1 MDVIRELQK
10 QLKAA
15 QKGSNVKKISE
26 RNCVDLIQKLVQDE
40 WVKLFHTSSGKEWLT
55 PEQLDHE
62 VRDALSRAGGRLN
75 VADLPGEVGVAVEH
89 CEARVELLRK
99 QDASLT
105 KLGGELISAQY
116 LQGVAQEVEESLEE
130 AGCLAVADVAGR
142 YNLPADFVRD
152 SVLTLVGGSA
162 PSHVVRQNTIFTG
175 AHAARVEAR
184 ARGAVRGCT
193 RPATLAELASRHALD
208 ADLLATA
215 VQKLIKAG
223 TVQGKLQGSTFTP
236 KAYSDAQAS
245 RIKGFFDS
253 NAYLTASMAK
263 GAGVTLK
270 EWAKAEKAQGLE
282 LGSAF
287 VASQLVDSVLSSI
300 ADAVSSE
307 SFLDVQPLLP
317 PALTSADA
325 ADLLQQ
331 LGSKKKLPPSAVV
344 MDRVVMSRKLIEKV
358 AASLDSQ
365 VKEEAEKALK
375 APAAAKATKKAAP
388 KEEEDDDWDDGAKKK
403 KGKKPARGKKGKAE
417 DDDED
422 GPAGGGGGGDS
433 GIDNQVVCDLLAET
447 YPELPPEVHGEVCDQ
462 VQPLLAAAVLRAQ
475 AAMRSSLQSSQKAK
489 FEQAE
494 KLVQQRYEA
503 LALGLRALEATGMQ
517 DSPLQQHLLRE
528 VLTEPLHML
537 ISMRLEEATGADTAV
552 TAANRKQCLD
562 KLASKEGAAKVES
575 LNKLLGIVSKGKD
588 AKEVKDAPD
597 AKSSKGKKIDKKR
610 RDDDEEDDDSKPA
623 KGKKKRKDGDDEDD
637 GDAREP
643 DAADALQA
651 AADDCH
657 IFCRKVDK
665 KREKAAMQEQR
676 AEGREK
682 LKELASADAVE
693 VCHLGLQLSL
703 LSEGVPAP
711 AALFPAEGWAMR
723 LVAERLRDDELQE
736 QALALCACIEQRAEG
751 EDVDSVDFEAKVAA
765 WKARALAAK

>member
-1 MDVIRELQK
+1 MIRELQK

-26 RNCVDLIQKLVQDE
+26 RNCVDLIQKLIQDD

-62 VRDALSRAGGRLN
+62 VRDALSRAGGRVN

-99 QDASLT
+99 QDSSLT
-105 KLGGELISAQY
+105 KLGGELISSQY

-130 AGCLAVADVAGR
+130 TGCLAVADVAGR

-152 SVLTLVGGSA
+152 SVLTLVGGST
-162 PSHVVRQNTIFTG
+162 PSHIVRQNTIFTS

-184 ARGAVRGCT
+184 ARGAIRGCT

-208 ADLLATA
+208 ADMLATA

-287 VASQLVDSVLSSI
+287 VASQLVDSALSSI
-300 ADAVSSE
+300 AEAVSSE

-317 PALTSADA
+317 PALTAADA

-358 AASLDSQ
+358 AASLDAQ

-388 KEEEDDDWDDGAKKK
+388 KDDEDDDWDDGGSKKK
-403 KGKKPARGKKGKAE
+403 KGKKPARGKKGKAD

-422 GPAGGGGGGDS
+422 GPTGGGGGGDS
-433 GIDNQVVCDLLAET
+433 GIDNQVVCDLLAES

-462 VQPLLAAAVLRAQ
+462 VQPLLAVAVLHAQ
-475 AAMRSSLQSSQKAK
+475 ATMRSSLQSSQKAK

-503 LALGLRALEATGMQ
+503 LSLGLRALEATSMQ

-575 LNKLLGIVSKGKD
+575 LNRLLGIISKGKD
-588 AKEVKDAPD
+588 AKDTKDAPE
-597 AKSSKGKKIDKKR
+597 AKSSKGKKSDKKR
-610 RDDDEEDDDSKPA
+610 RDDDDEEDDVKPV
-623 KGKKKRKDGDDEDD
+623 KGKKKRKDGDEEDD

-643 DAADALQA
+643 DAADVLQA

-665 KREKAAMQEQR
+665 KREKAAMQEHR
-676 AEGREK
+676 AERRER
-682 LKELASADAVE
+682 LRELASADAVE
-693 VCHLGLQLSL
+693 VCYLGLQLAL
-703 LSEGVPAP
+703 LSEGVPVP

-736 QALALCACIEQRAEG
+736 QALALCASIEKKAEE

-765 WKARALAAK
+765 WKAKALAAK